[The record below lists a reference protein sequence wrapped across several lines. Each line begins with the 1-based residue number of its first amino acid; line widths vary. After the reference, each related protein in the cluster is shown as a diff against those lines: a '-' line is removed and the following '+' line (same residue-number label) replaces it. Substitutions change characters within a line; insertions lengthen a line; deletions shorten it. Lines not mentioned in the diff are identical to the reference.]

1 MSEPA
6 ALIED
11 DDRWLLPYRGMQV
24 DQICVSYQLSLVLDG
39 GAEVTVET
47 PALLTVGSFS
57 APDARAVEL
66 VPERQDVAAALHLF
80 GSKVLSSVAFKS
92 GSLRVVFDG
101 GLHLDVSPDP
111 KYEAWALTG
120 PLGLRIV
127 CMPGGG
133 LAVWTSRRRDVEN
146 P

>member
-1 MSEPA
+1 VSEPA

-39 GAEVTVET
+39 GAEITVEA
-47 PALLTVGSFS
+47 PALLTVGSVS
-57 APDARAVEL
+57 APDARPVEL
-66 VPERQDVAAALHLF
+66 VPERQDVAAAMPLF
-80 GSKVLSSVAFKS
+80 GTRILSSVAFKS
-92 GSLRVVFDG
+92 GSLRVVFDS
-101 GLHLDVSPDP
+101 GLHLSVEPDP
-111 KYEAWALTG
+111 AYEAWGVTG
-120 PLGLRIV
+120 PLGMRIV

-133 LAVWTSRRRDVEN
+133 LAGWTSRRQDVEN